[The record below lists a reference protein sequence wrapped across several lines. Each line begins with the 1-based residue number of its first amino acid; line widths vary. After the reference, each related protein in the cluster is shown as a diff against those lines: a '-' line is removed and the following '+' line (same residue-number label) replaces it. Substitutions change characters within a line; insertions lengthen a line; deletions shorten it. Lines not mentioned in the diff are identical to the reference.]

1 MALPEPV
8 ARTRRIAVVDDSAAV
23 RQSLALLIGGRG
35 FAVDVFAGSED
46 LLAAPDLPGY
56 DCFVIDLKLDGPNG
70 SDLLAVLRQQG
81 LEQPAI
87 LISGWDVDSL
97 ERVAVKSGFSAQV
110 RKPMM
115 DNSIVDEILKVLSAP
130 DKLMEPAP
138 EGKTGAGK

>member
-23 RQSLALLIGGRG
+23 RQSLALLIGARG
-35 FAVDVFAGSED
+35 FAVDAFPGSED

-56 DCFVIDLKLDGPNG
+56 DCFVIDLKLDGPSG
-70 SDLLAVLRQQG
+70 SDLLAVLRQKG

-115 DNSIVDEILKVLSAP
+115 DNSIVDELLKVLSAA

-138 EGKTGAGK
+138 ERKTGAGK

>member
-1 MALPEPV
+1 MALSEPV
-8 ARTRRIAVVDDSAAV
+8 ARMRRIAVVDDSAAV
-23 RQSLALLIGGRG
+23 RQSLALLIGARG
-35 FAVDVFAGSED
+35 FLVDAFLGSTD

-115 DNSIVDEILKVLSAP
+115 DNSIVDEILKVLSAA
-130 DKLMEPAP
+130 DKLIKPTP
-138 EGKTGAGK
+138 EGKAGSGK